1 MSCQVAWYVT
11 GRPCWIFKF
20 RAPAPL
26 GSRIPFRSTW
36 YLWVYAEICL
46 FPGRICFGPP
56 THRDSWV
63 LVHEWTTAGGE
74 DIQYGSWQPWTW
86 YVRELDDLSSCCCWC
101 CCCCSCS
108 SSCCC
113 FNCCIIFQLV
123 GHMGNW
129 PSFWARIK
137 WLLAA
142 GCLSFRF
149 TRSLLIEVRP
159 TGYDEQPA
167 KGATKLANNFQAA
180 AAAIIG
186 LILICPWTGLLLS
199 T

>member
-1 MSCQVAWYVT
+1 LLGTWLVGLVGFSSS
-11 GRPCWIFKF
+11 GRRRLWDPVSRLDQLDIYEFMQKF
-20 RAPAPL
+20 VCSQA
-26 GSRIPFRSTW
+26 GSVLAHPRIGIRGFSFMNEQ
-36 YLWVYAEICL
+36 LQA
-46 FPGRICFGPP
+46 
-56 THRDSWV
+56 
-63 LVHEWTTAGGE
+63 GE